1 MPRNADH
8 DARLIRLRG
17 LHTSVI
23 DSVEQKNDAYETQSA
38 PNFDRVERLDDSEHD
53 GLEKETEPGGLL
65 RDLEAR
71 QDEVLQSLSDLDRK
85 IRAVLADLGVTVDEN
100 DEVGEADYL
109 SAMRQSDSD
118 GEGDGENDSD
128 SYEADEMS
136 DDPGTPNTRRAA

>member
-8 DARLIRLRG
+8 DARLIRSRG

-23 DSVEQKNDAYETQSA
+23 DCVEQNNDAYETQSE
-38 PNFDRVERLDDSEHD
+38 PNFDRIERSNDPELVWLKTEM
-53 GLEKETEPGGLL
+53 EPGGLL

-100 DEVGEADYL
+100 DEGGEADYL

-128 SYEADEMS
+128 SYESDELS